1 MFLAKSNVGHK
12 VCRPGDL
19 VINTMWAWMA
29 ALGVTRHIGIVSPAY
44 GVYRPSVGTGLQP
57 SFAASLLRT
66 PLYAAEYL
74 RRSTGVNSSRL
85 RLYPESFLR
94 IPVLLPPSDEQAAI
108 VRFLDHANGK
118 IDRAIRAK
126 RKLISLLGEQKQVI
140 IHRAVTRGL
149 DPVVKLK
156 PSGIPWLGD
165 VPEHWACTPIK
176 RLLSRMDYGTSEV
189 SKAEG
194 RIRILT
200 MGNIQRGEVI
210 IPKSGGIDEI
220 SSEMLLDRH
229 DILFTRTNGNPDLVG
244 KVGLFRGERSDNVSF
259 ASYLVRLRAKPPHD
273 PRWLHGVLN
282 SSAFWSFARSHA
294 LVNLQTNLNS
304 TRYSQFQIP
313 VPPAREQSLIVA
325 AIEDETAPLNVA
337 IARTER
343 EIALIREYRTTLAA
357 EVVTGKLDVR
367 EAAKRLPAVTEES
380 LLVDDPR
387 DNDVSD
393 DAPDEADL

>member
-1 MFLAKSNVGHK
+1 
-12 VCRPGDL
+12 
-19 VINTMWAWMA
+19 
-29 ALGVTRHIGIVSPAY
+29 
-44 GVYRPSVGTGLQP
+44 
-57 SFAASLLRT
+57 
-66 PLYAAEYL
+66 
-74 RRSTGVNSSRL
+74 
-85 RLYPESFLR
+85 
-94 IPVLLPPSDEQAAI
+94 
-108 VRFLDHANGK
+108 
-118 IDRAIRAK
+118 
-126 RKLISLLGEQKQVI
+126 
-140 IHRAVTRGL
+140 
-149 DPVVKLK
+149 
-156 PSGIPWLGD
+156 
-165 VPEHWACTPIK
+165 
-176 RLLSRMDYGTSEV
+176 
-189 SKAEG
+189 
-194 RIRILT
+194 